1 MCSAVCQ
8 RCAFSADGKP
18 PGTFFVVR
26 DQGAVVAMS
35 GMSDAPVDHD
45 PGGGVTGIGGIEGS
59 LNRDMAARGVGRCRP
74 SMLDRRP
81 PRQTKNTEHDQRI
94 QRARRFGCRLGQPP
108 RRRLGPNREATA
120 RRVTAKQ
127 PTQAADGRCSN
138 YVLGEFCGGAP
149 AFAKWRLPWRSA
161 V

>member
-1 MCSAVCQ
+1 M
-8 RCAFSADGKP
+8 
-18 PGTFFVVR
+18 T
-26 DQGAVVAMS
+26 S
-35 GMSDAPVDHD
+35 GYSVLVGLDVGWGNHHAAGLD
-45 PGGGVTGIGGIEGS
+45 PTG
-59 LNRDMAARGVGRCRP
+59 
-74 SMLDRRP
+74 
-81 PRQTKNTEHDQRI
+81 
-94 QRARRFGCRLGQPP
+94 
-108 RRRLGPNREATA
+108 EATA